1 MPRPTHG
8 QSTYL
13 PGLDGIRAVAVI
25 LVLLYH
31 LQVPGFG
38 GGLLG
43 VGVFFTLSG
52 FLITSL
58 LIAARERTGGL
69 GLKTFWIRRARR
81 LFPAVAL
88 VLAATIATTAIVV
101 PDKLGT
107 YTGQALSAL
116 FYVNNWQ
123 TIASD
128 TSYFDRFGGP
138 SPLSHMWS
146 LSIEEQFYIVW
157 PLVLALFYL
166 TLRRRWLMSLVTL
179 FLALGSFY
187 LLATLAEA
195 GFDNT
200 RAYEGTDTRA
210 GGLLLGAVLAF
221 WWPARAHR
229 ATHNQ
234 RCLIDALGIAGLG
247 AILYL
252 STTTT
257 DSSQSLYSWGIA
269 VLTGAT
275 MGVLTA
281 AVTPSTFIATLLS
294 TQPFRW
300 IGERSYGIYLWHM
313 PLVAFL
319 PSVIRGDSAV
329 VSSIVVVSATLVL
342 ASLSWRYVEDPIR
355 RYGFRAALTTPRL
368 PEDTL
373 RAALLTTLIS
383 MFTGIARV
391 LDGLR
396 RRITPK
402 PVTPEPVNPE
412 PVTDEPA
419 PEFEAG
425 ADPAPLAEPAT
436 AWDDPHRAQ
445 LEPAPLREEPVD
457 VAATRIVEEPVDL
470 SPAEPAAPGGS
481 IEPSAADTRRF
492 AAPTEI
498 TVLQSAPSVLNLPPA
513 PQAYSA
519 IGPDSATALEQ
530 VPAVGES
537 TRRTRRA
544 SPARAV
550 MATLMVVGLAI
561 GAMVGVSYLNPDL
574 PVVSA
579 LYRPDT
585 GGSGVDDGVDDA
597 PKPDRYGPTMPAA
610 QRRTKCSTVIHVGDS
625 TSIGMNDVGMQP
637 NPALRLSGRYRE
649 YGADRYVSDVVGG
662 RSSMERLN
670 GEPNATESIASDL
683 ARGLRGCWV
692 VAMGINDTANVEVG
706 GQGPVDMRIDNL
718 MKPLAGQPVMWPT
731 IATNALN
738 ENPAYDNEAMRNFNR
753 ALVRACERYPNLR
766 VYDWAGELHQDWF
779 LDGVHYTRAGYV
791 ERARRFAVALATV
804 YPATDLPPAGCVLRS
819 TDAVVAPHH

>member
-1 MPRPTHG
+1 MPRPIHG

-13 PGLDGIRAVAVI
+13 PGLDGIRAVAVT

-58 LIAARERTGGL
+58 LIAARERTGRL
-69 GLKTFWIRRARR
+69 GLRTFWIRRARR
-81 LFPAVAL
+81 LLPAVVL
-88 VLAATIATTAIVV
+88 VLAATIVTAAIVV

-107 YTGQALSAL
+107 YTGQAFSAL
-116 FYVNNWQ
+116 FYVNNWH

-128 TSYFDRFGGP
+128 SSYFDRFGGP

-157 PLVLALFYL
+157 PLVLALFYIA
-166 TLRRRWLMSLVTL
+166 LRRRWLMSVVTL
-179 FLALGSFY
+179 LLALGSFY
-187 LLATLAEA
+187 LLATLAET

-210 GGLLLGAVLAF
+210 GGLLLGAALAF
-221 WWPARAHR
+221 WWPARAHQ

-234 RCLIDALGIAGLG
+234 RCFIDALGIAGLG
-247 AILYL
+247 TILYL
-252 STTTT
+252 STTTN
-257 DSSQSLYSWGIA
+257 DSSQSLYTSGIA
-269 VLTGAT
+269 VLTVAT
-275 MGVLTA
+275 MGVLIA

-294 TQPFRW
+294 IQPFRW

-319 PSVIRGDSAV
+319 PGIIRGDSPL
-329 VSSIVVVSATLVL
+329 VSSIVVVVATLIL

-373 RAALLTTLIS
+373 RAALLTTLITI
-383 MFTGIARV
+383 FTGIART
-391 LDGLR
+391 LAGIR
-396 RRITPK
+396 RRITA
-402 PVTPEPVNPE
+402 EPDADADADADAHAHAHE
-412 PVTDEPA
+412 QA
-419 PEFEAG
+419 P
-425 ADPAPLAEPAT
+425 EPAT
-436 AWDDPHRAQ
+436 AWDDPAPAQ
-445 LEPAPLREEPVD
+445 LEPSPLREEPVD
-457 VAATRIVEEPVDL
+457 VAATRIVEEPVDVT
-470 SPAEPAAPGGS
+470 PPEPATPGGS

-492 AAPTEI
+492 ALPTAI
-498 TVLQSAPSVLNLPPA
+498 TVLKSAPSVLNLAPA
-513 PQAYSA
+513 PQAYSS
-519 IGPDSATALEQ
+519 IGVDSDASEPE
-530 VPAVGES
+530 PAHS
-537 TRRTRRA
+537 TRRR

-550 MATLMVVGLAI
+550 TSAVLVVGLAI
-561 GAMVGVSYLNPDL
+561 SAMVGVSYLNPDL

-579 LYRPDT
+579 LYQPDT
-585 GGSGVDDGVDDA
+585 EGSGVEVDDA
-597 PKPDRYGPTMPAA
+597 PKADRSGPTLPAA
-610 QRRTKCSTVIHVGDS
+610 QRRTKCATVIHVGDS
-625 TSIGMNDVGMQP
+625 TSIGMNDAGMQP

-649 YGADRYVSDVVGG
+649 YGAKQYVSDVVGG

-670 GEPNATESIASDL
+670 DEPNATESIDSDL

-718 MKPLAGQPVMWPT
+718 MKPLAGQPVLWPT
-731 IATNALN
+731 IATNSLN
-738 ENPAYDNEAMRNFNR
+738 ENPAYDNKAMRNFNR
-753 ALVRACERYPNLR
+753 ALVRACKRYPNLR

-779 LDGVHYTRAGYV
+779 LDGVHYTEAGYI

-804 YPATDLPPAGCVLRS
+804 YPATDLPSSGCVLKS
-819 TDAVVAPHH
+819 TDALATTQ